1 MSDPLI
7 ETEGKVMTITTTT
20 AANTTSARTGKR
32 TLVSV
37 AAIALFIGVSSGLVY
52 SQSLTLESAQASD
65 AYGKGWDRLMA
76 PASRKV
82 RCIMP
87 EAWRRHCEL

>member
-1 MSDPLI
+1 M
-7 ETEGKVMTITTTT
+7 TTTT
-20 AANTTSARTGKR
+20 THTTSGHKGKR
-32 TLVSV
+32 TVVSL

-52 SQSLTLESAQASD
+52 SQGLSFESTQAS
-65 AYGKGWDRLMA
+65 AVHSEAWDQLTA

>member
-1 MSDPLI
+1 
-7 ETEGKVMTITTTT
+7 MTTSTH
-20 AANTTSARTGKR
+20 TTSARKAKR
-32 TLVSV
+32 TLVSL

-52 SQSLTLESAQASD
+52 SQGLSFESAQASV
-65 AYGKGWDRLMA
+65 ASSEAWDQLTA

-87 EAWRRHCEL
+87 EAWRRHCEM

>member
-1 MSDPLI
+1 M
-7 ETEGKVMTITTTT
+7 TTTT
-20 AANTTSARTGKR
+20 TQIVSGRKGKR
-32 TLVSV
+32 TLVSL

-52 SQSLTLESAQASD
+52 SQGLNFESTEASAAQSEA
-65 AYGKGWDRLMA
+65 WDRMTA